1 MIPRET
7 IERIYAAA
15 KIEEVVGDYVTLK
28 KRGANLIGLCPFHH
42 EKTGS
47 FTVSPSKGI
56 YKCFGCGA
64 SGHAVGF
71 VMEIEQCSYVE
82 ALKQI
87 GKKYHIE
94 VEERQLSAEEQ
105 QRQDDRES
113 MFVLNDYCNQWFQR
127 QLWETQEG
135 QAIGLSYFRE
145 RGLRDDIIRRFQLG
159 YSPEKGNPLAKELK
173 QKGYLDKYI
182 LNDVETK
189 LGCGV
194 CGKSEQDGRLYDRF
208 RDRVIFPIF
217 TVSGKPVAFAG
228 RILKKKD
235 NVGKYVNSPD
245 SIIYS
250 KTNELYGLFQA
261 KQAIARQDMCYL
273 VEGQMDMISMYQS
286 GIENVVASG
295 GTALTKPQIRLIKRF
310 TSNII
315 VLYDGDAAGIHAAIR
330 GIDMFLEEG
339 FNVKVLLL
347 PDGEDP
353 DSFAHSHNADEFIA
367 YIEQNKTDFIRFK
380 SALLSQEAGDDPHKR
395 ATLVKDIT
403 ASIAI
408 IPDMITRQVYIKDS
422 AERLHLSEQVLTREV
437 IALRKKKIEELKK
450 QEQKEELRAEQPAEE
465 IELAETSSPQKASAT
480 LAPSPSGEGRGGAPA
495 TPLEQNYYNLIQL
508 IVRYGERLVDLEGTI
523 YSVGEV
529 IIYTLEN
536 DEIAAPRPV
545 FQRIIDE
552 FKQHSKDE
560 GFKAESFFKFH
571 ADQEISAMA
580 VEMIADKYQL
590 SSIYSHQNI
599 SENVQRAVQDDE
611 CAHLGEQV
619 VRMLYEI
626 KLTVINQQIEELDR
640 GLKEAMATDDWE
652 RQKTLL
658 AYQPQLMERRNDIC
672 KRLGNRVIN
681 V

>member
-7 IERIYAAA
+7 IEKIYSAA

-28 KRGANLIGLCPFHH
+28 KRGANLIGLCPFHN

-71 VMEIEQCSYVE
+71 IMEIEQCSYVE
-82 ALKQI
+82 ALKQL

-127 QLWETQEG
+127 QLWETEEG

-145 RGLRDDIIRRFQLG
+145 RGLRDDIIRKFQLG

-173 QKGYLDKYI
+173 QKGFKEDYI
-182 LNDVETK
+182 LNNVDTRI
-189 LGCGV
+189 GCGV
-194 CGKSEQDGRLYDRF
+194 CGKSEQDNRLYDRF
-208 RDRVIFPIF
+208 RDRVMFPIF

-250 KTNELYGLFQA
+250 KTNELYGIFQA
-261 KQAIARQDMCYL
+261 KQAISRADMCYL
-273 VEGQMDMISMYQS
+273 VEGQMDMISMFQS

-310 TSNII
+310 TSNIT
-315 VLYDGDAAGIHAAIR
+315 VLYDGDAAGIHAALR

-367 YIEQNKTDFIRFK
+367 YIEENKTDFIRFK
-380 SALLSQEAGDDPHKR
+380 SALLSKEAGDDPHKR
-395 ATLVKDIT
+395 ASLVKDIT
-403 ASIAI
+403 ASISM
-408 IPDMITRQVYIKDS
+408 IPDMITRQVYIKDC

-437 IALRKKKIEELKK
+437 IALRKKKMEETRKQHETP
-450 QEQKEELRAEQPAEE
+450 QEQTTESDSLQEQPLEKPSHK
-465 IELAETSSPQKASAT
+465 ETAPPQSDLDA
-480 LAPSPSGEGRGGAPA
+480 
-495 TPLEQNYYNLIQL
+495 NYYNLVQL
-508 IVRYGERLVDLEGTI
+508 IVRYGERPIDIDGTI
-523 YSVGEV
+523 YSIGEA

-552 FKQHSKDE
+552 FKLHSKDE
-560 GFKAESFFKFH
+560 GFKAETFFKFH
-571 ADQEISAMA
+571 TDQEISAMA

-590 SSIYSHQNI
+590 STIYSHQAI
-599 SENVQRAVQDDE
+599 SENVTREVQEDE
-611 CAHLGEQV
+611 GQKLGELVTQL
-619 VRMLYEI
+619 LYEI
-626 KLTVINQQIEELDR
+626 KLTVINHQIEELNLN
-640 GLKEAMATDDWE
+640 LKDAMATDDWE

-658 AYQPQLMERRNDIC
+658 AYQPQLMARKNEIC
-672 KRLGNRVIN
+672 RLLGNRIITI
-681 V
+681 

>member
-15 KIEEVVGDYVTLK
+15 KIEEVVGDYVSLR

-64 SGHAVGF
+64 SGHAVSF
-71 VMEIEQCSYVE
+71 IMEIEQCTYVE
-82 ALKQI
+82 ALKQL

-145 RGLRDDIIRRFQLG
+145 RGLRDDIIRKFQLG

-173 QKGYLDKYI
+173 QKGYLEKYI
-182 LNDVETK
+182 LNDVDTK

-194 CGKSEQDGRLYDRF
+194 CGKSEQDNRLYDRF

-250 KTNELYGLFQA
+250 KTNELYGIFQA
-261 KQAIARQDMCYL
+261 KQAISRQDMCYL
-273 VEGQMDMISMYQS
+273 VEGQMDMISMFQS

-310 TSNII
+310 TSNIT
-315 VLYDGDAAGIHAAIR
+315 VLYDGDAAGIHAALR

-367 YIEQNKTDFIRFK
+367 YIEENKTDFIRFK
-380 SALLSQEAGDDPHKR
+380 SALLSREAGDDPHKR

-437 IALRKKKIEELKK
+437 IALRKKKMEEAKK
-450 QEQKEELRAEQPAEE
+450 QQEAPAQEEQPEE
-465 IELAETSSPQKASAT
+465 SPAAQTTQINQNTPITPTHPTAPKAPVSK
-480 LAPSPSGEGRGGAPA
+480 
-495 TPLEQNYYNLIQL
+495 LEENYYNLIQL
-508 IVRYGERLVDLEGTI
+508 VVRYGERPIDLDGTI

-536 DEIAAPRPV
+536 DEIRAPQPV
-545 FQRIIDE
+545 YQRIIDE
-552 FKQHSKDE
+552 FKLHSKEE
-560 GFKAESFFKFH
+560 GFRAETFYKFH
-571 ADQEISAMA
+571 ADPEISALA
-580 VEMIADKYQL
+580 VEMIADRYQL
-590 SSIYSHQNI
+590 STIYSHQNI
-599 SENVQRAVQDDE
+599 SENVQRAVQVDE
-611 CAHLGEQV
+611 GAHLAEQV
-619 VRMLYEI
+619 TRMLYEI
-626 KLTVINQQIEELDR
+626 KLTVINQQIEDLNR
-640 GLKEAMATDDWE
+640 SLKEAMETDDWE

-658 AYQPQLMERRNDIC
+658 GYQPQLMERRNEIC
-672 KRLGNRVIN
+672 HLLGNRIIN